1 MTERWSPETPKVKPE
16 QTNEQ
21 EVQNAPKN
29 AEKGERT
36 STHFREEFE
45 QLKSTENTGSR
56 ESGLRGLA
64 RDVEDRQNVLESSAR
79 DEKGK
84 LDAVRA
90 NLGIEQGEAQNTH
103 SDRANGAETEALKS
117 LRDDIDQELRQ
128 GKEGK
133 ESAEHIVRIRR
144 NVGEIGNAL
153 QSFTNEIRRRDQ
165 DRLDPLFDARAF
177 SSLQSGFNNL
187 RTIAEGTGDFSQEDL
202 ASTFG
207 QITRGLEQMG
217 ETGRGNPDRD
227 YENNLSRLSARARGI
242 ADALDTLRRG
252 LRNGDELIAGT
263 ARRLSES
270 ADNAS
275 VVASSLRSRQNRR

>member
-1 MTERWSPETPKVKPE
+1 MPKIKPE

-45 QLKSTENTGSR
+45 RLKSTEDTGSR
-56 ESGLRGLA
+56 ESGFRALA
-64 RDVEDRQNVLESSAR
+64 RDVEDRQNTLDSSAR
-79 DEKGK
+79 DERGK

-90 NLGIEQGEAQNTH
+90 NLGIEQSEAQDTH
-103 SDRANGAETEALKS
+103 SERANGSETEALKS
-117 LRDDIDQELRQ
+117 LRDDIDQEFRQ
-128 GKEGK
+128 SKEGK
-133 ESAEHIVRIRR
+133 ESTEHITRIRR
-144 NVGEIGNAL
+144 NVGEVGNAL
-153 QSFTNEIRRRDQ
+153 QAFTYEIRRRDQ
-165 DRLDPLFDARAF
+165 DGLDPLLDARAF
-177 SSLQSGFNNL
+177 SSLQNGFNSLRAISEGNGNL
-187 RTIAEGTGDFSQEDL
+187 SQEEL

-217 ETGRGNPDRD
+217 ETGRGRPDRD
-227 YENNLSRLSARARGI
+227 FENNLGRLSSRARGV

-252 LRNGDELIAGT
+252 LRKGDELIAGT

-270 ADNAS
+270 ADSAS
-275 VVASSLRSRQNRR
+275 IFVSSLRSRQSRR